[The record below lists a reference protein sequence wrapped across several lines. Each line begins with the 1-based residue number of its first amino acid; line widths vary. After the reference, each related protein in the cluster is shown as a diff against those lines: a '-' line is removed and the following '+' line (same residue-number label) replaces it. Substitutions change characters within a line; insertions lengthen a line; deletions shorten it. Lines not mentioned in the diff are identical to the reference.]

1 MKGNILGD
9 IRAEHDINML
19 ETSFWQTTEYKSLL
33 ESYDRCIIV
42 GRRGTGKSALVHM
55 LSKHWQNRPKTE
67 TLVITPIEEQIIGL
81 RDVLKLFG
89 DNYLH
94 VKAGSKLAWR
104 YAIYMEV
111 ITALANHYKLK
122 SHLDIMSIQSHLL
135 EWGPK
140 KRNIASKIR
149 RKLLSILDSDDPKKS
164 PESRIADLSDSFD
177 LELLEEVIIEA
188 TNKGNF
194 QFVLFADKLDEGYT
208 PDDLG
213 VAIVDGFIQSVI
225 DIKHCLNDKVIAF
238 AFVRDNIYRAI
249 SKNDPDFTRNIEGQ
263 TLRIHWDEYNL
274 YNLVCNRLRSA
285 FNNTTENNTKV
296 WNSYTADELK
306 TLKGFRLTLK
316 LTLYRPRDIL
326 VLLNDAFLRAGSQ
339 DRKKIILDDIDATAN
354 VISSNRLIDLH
365 KEYETVFP
373 ALDKFTSCFRNIPAE
388 MSMSDAFTLVD
399 KQLKNKDISDKL
411 VIQDIILS
419 DNPKQVIQRLYSVG
433 FLGIYNA
440 SSSSYVFCHD
450 GKDPERHFDN
460 ESKVLIHPCYLLA
473 LGSNNTDMCLSDVE
487 EIHDEYD
494 IEVSSVDKEFR
505 KQQIGALISEL
516 NKIGE
521 CVEEKNDFDQWLLK
535 SIRIL
540 WASNLVNIKLT
551 EKTSYSSILAN
562 NVGNTSVWK
571 KIAETYKCNEVLF
584 DIHNVSNLEKKH
596 YMDLSIRT
604 HAIGNQLSFIVS
616 RDKNNN
622 ISKETELK
630 WVKEIYSNHGIVIIK
645 LSSKFI
651 ERQLSK
657 SRSPQKHDDIN
668 KEINKL
674 INQYH
679 TMWLPSKGN
688 TKSIDN
694 K

>member
-9 IRAEHDINML
+9 IRAEHDTNML

-55 LSKHWQNRPKTE
+55 LSKHWQKRPRTE
-67 TLVITPIEEQIIGL
+67 TLIITPVEEQIIGL

-122 SHLDIMSIQSHLL
+122 SHLDINSIQSHLL

-149 RKLLSILDSDDPKKS
+149 RKLLSILNSDDPNKS

-177 LELLEEVIIEA
+177 LELLEEVILEA
-188 TNKGNF
+188 TEKGNF

-225 DIKHCLNDKVIAF
+225 DIKHCLDDKVIAF

-296 WNSYTADELK
+296 WNSYTSDELR
-306 TLKGFRLTLK
+306 TAKGFRLALK

-339 DRKKIILDDIDATAN
+339 DRGKIILDDIDATAN
-354 VISSNRLIDLH
+354 VISNNRLIDLH

-373 ALDKFTSCFRNIPAE
+373 ALDVFTSCFRNIPAE
-388 MSMSDAFTLVD
+388 MSIYEASLLVEQVLED
-399 KQLKNKDISDKL
+399 KDISDKL
-411 VIQDIILS
+411 VVQDIILS
-419 DNPKQVIQRLYSVG
+419 DNPKQIIQRLYSVG
-433 FLGIYNA
+433 FLGIYNEK
-440 SSSSYVFCHD
+440 SSSYVFCHD
-450 GKDPERHFDN
+450 GKDPERSFSD

-473 LGSNNTDMCLSDVE
+473 LGSNSMDMTLSDAE
-487 EIHDEYD
+487 DIHDEYD
-494 IEVSSVDKEFR
+494 IEVSSADKEFR
-505 KQQIGALISEL
+505 KQKIGALISEL
-516 NKIGE
+516 NSIPE
-521 CVEEKNDFDQWLLK
+521 NVDERSDFNQWLLK
-535 SIRIL
+535 SMKIL
-540 WASNLVNIKLT
+540 WASNLVNMKLT
-551 EKTSYSSILAN
+551 DRNGFSSILTNNVAN
-562 NVGNTSVWK
+562 NSVWK
-571 KIAETYKCNEVLF
+571 LILEKYHCNEMLF
-584 DIHNVSNLEKKH
+584 DVHNKSVLDKKD
-596 YMDLSIRT
+596 YMDLSVRT
-604 HAIGNQLSFIVS
+604 SSLGNKLAFIVS
-616 RDKNNN
+616 RDTNNN
-622 ISKETELK
+622 ISKDTELK
-630 WVKEIYSNHGIVIIK
+630 WVKEIYHKYGLVIIK

-657 SRSPQKHDDIN
+657 TRSPQKHDDIN
-668 KEINKL
+668 KEVNKL

-679 TMWLPSKGN
+679 NMWLP
-688 TKSIDN
+688 N
-694 K
+694 KRR